1 MRKII
6 KWVLFGG
13 VISASLNFIY
23 ILGLGVGYSSE
34 VTGRLVHGAWE
45 GGLFGLILSL
55 IYILC
60 LSIWRTRAYGRI
72 PISSTQKFWSIDPK
86 IVGL

>member
-13 VISASLNFIY
+13 GIGASLNFIY
-23 ILGLGVGYSSE
+23 ILGLGIGYSTE
-34 VTGRLVHGAWE
+34 ITGRLVHGAWE

-55 IYILC
+55 IYLLC
-60 LSIWRTRAYGRI
+60 LRIWRTRAYGRM
-72 PISSTQKFWSIDPK
+72 PSSSIQKHCSIDPET
-86 IVGL
+86 VG